1 MNLRKKKGK
10 TLTEVITKYVSYF
23 IMNVIVII
31 SVVLCLLTG
40 VLLVQKTKEA
50 YTVET
55 EVFTE
60 KIQAW
65 YEKQISELKVIAN
78 TIDYYHMTSNP
89 SMDSFTYLA
98 ECLKQNET
106 VYDYY
111 YGLSD
116 KTCVFGG
123 GWEPA
128 PGEYDPTIR
137 DWYKDTVAEDSV
149 TISSAYV
156 DADSGRMVITIA
168 HPLKEDGKIIGVL
181 AADIFIDDIAKMVN
195 EISTSG
201 YQYGI
206 LVDKAGTVLAHNKT
220 EYTPSVDS
228 QGNEILTKASDI
240 NISNKLIGTE
250 ETVVTTSIEKGNG
263 LRVFTAKTNL
273 LSGTTLIISH
283 NIFSYYNGVVVSI
296 VACIL
301 TLVIAGFI
309 SKTTIKKRLLLM
321 FAPLRSL
328 NTVADHMA
336 KGNLSYENDYESDD
350 EVGQLCKAVANSNKK
365 IQAYIFDVRDNLEKM
380 AQGNFNIH
388 IDMDY
393 IGDFAPLKTAI
404 NEIAAS
410 LKVTMQEI
418 EETASNVYKSAENVA
433 GGANNLAEDVMTV
446 THLVDEVETDIA
458 NVKVEFRNSQNNA
471 KESLT
476 ISENTKQVLLTGN
489 EKMVDLLNA
498 MDRITTA
505 SNQISQ
511 IIDIINDI
519 ASQTNLLALNAS
531 IEAARAGEA
540 GRGFAVVAESVRE
553 LSARTAEAA
562 NNTTILINQSTEVVA
577 EGQQLVK
584 ETADTLHTVVSKTE
598 NVNMQIQKIAATVEQ
613 EIEII
618 NKVSKSFEHVSDF
631 TQNTSATSEECV
643 ALSNELFEQA
653 NHMHDILARFEIGE

>member
-10 TLTEVITKYVSYF
+10 TLTEVITKYVSHF
-23 IMNVIVII
+23 IMNVIVMI

-40 VLLVQKTKEA
+40 LLLVQKTKEA
-50 YTVET
+50 YKIET
-55 EVFTE
+55 EFFSE
-60 KIQAW
+60 KIQTW
-65 YEKQISELKVIAN
+65 YEKQISELKTIAN

-98 ECLKQNET
+98 ECLKKNET

-111 YGLSD
+111 YALSD

-128 PGEYDPTIR
+128 GDYDPTIR
-137 DWYKDTVAEDSV
+137 DWYKDTVAADNIS
-149 TISSAYV
+149 ISSAYV
-156 DADSGRMVITIA
+156 DADSGRMIITIA
-168 HPLKEDGKIIGVL
+168 HPLKEDGKIVGVL
-181 AADIFIDDIAKMVN
+181 AADIFIDDIAMMVD

-206 LVDKAGTVLAHNKT
+206 LIDKAGTVLAHDKT

-240 NISNKLIGTE
+240 SISSKLIGNE
-250 ETVVTTSIEKGNG
+250 ETVTTTGIETGNG
-263 LRVFTAKTNL
+263 LRVFTAKTNM
-273 LSGTTLIISH
+273 LSGITLIISH
-283 NIFSYYNGVVVSI
+283 NIFSYYNGVI
-296 VACIL
+296 AAIAACIL
-301 TLVIAGFI
+301 TLVILGFF
-309 SKTTIKKRLLLM
+309 SKILVKKRLIPM

-350 EVGQLCKAVANSNKK
+350 EVGQLCKAVANSNRE
-365 IQAYIFDVRDNLEKM
+365 IQTYIFDVRDNLEKM
-380 AQGNFNIH
+380 AQGNFNVH

-410 LKVTMQEI
+410 LKVTMKEI

-476 ISENTKQVLLTGN
+476 ISENTKQALLTGN
-489 EKMVDLLNA
+489 EKMADLLNA
-498 MDRITTA
+498 MDKITDA
-505 SNQISQ
+505 SNQISN

-540 GRGFAVVAESVRE
+540 GKGFAVVAESVRE

-562 NNTTILINQSTEVVA
+562 NNTTTLINQSAEVVA

-584 ETADTLHTVVSKTE
+584 ETADTLHTVVNKTE
-598 NVNMQIQKIAATVEQ
+598 DVNMQIKKIAATVEQ

-618 NKVSKSFEHVSDF
+618 NKVSKSFEQVSDF